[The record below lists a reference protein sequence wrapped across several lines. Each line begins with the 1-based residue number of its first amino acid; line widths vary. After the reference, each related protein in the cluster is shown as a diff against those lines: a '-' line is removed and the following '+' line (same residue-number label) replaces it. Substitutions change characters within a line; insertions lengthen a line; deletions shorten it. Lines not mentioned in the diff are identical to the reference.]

1 MDIRAL
7 NERAKELRCIYAIEK
22 VISDRGQTPSRVFVQ
37 VLKAIPAGW
46 QHPDSTGAQIVYLG
60 RSYVGMGFA
69 SDGAL
74 IHERIMLWGTEVGQI
89 TVSGKSGSTEQ
100 GAPPFLPEESE
111 LLHRIAARLGE
122 YLEWKHT
129 ELLGERTSASAN
141 HWAWRQRFAEALADA
156 LDPRRL
162 GISRIFIGGSTARGD
177 AGPASDIDLY
187 IWFHGSAEQKS
198 ELCAWLDGWS
208 MCMAQVALQLTGQP
222 FPHGMLNV
230 QWLDGQPDMRHQVEL
245 VELQLRDGQH
255 HSDEQQV

>member
-100 GAPPFLPEESE
+100 GAPHSCPKSRSFSTVSRLDWENTWNGSTQSCWESE
-111 LLHRIAARLGE
+111 RPRARITGPGASVSPKRLPMRWTQGD
-122 YLEWKHT
+122 
-129 ELLGERTSASAN
+129 LGSHGSSSE
-141 HWAWRQRFAEALADA
+141 EALPVAMPG
-156 LDPRRL
+156 LQVTS
-162 GISRIFIGGSTARGD
+162 ISTYGSTDRPSRSQSFAPGLMGG
-177 AGPASDIDLY
+177 A
-187 IWFHGSAEQKS
+187 
-198 ELCAWLDGWS
+198 CAWHRS
-208 MCMAQVALQLTGQP
+208 
-222 FPHGMLNV
+222 
-230 QWLDGQPDMRHQVEL
+230 
-245 VELQLRDGQH
+245 
-255 HSDEQQV
+255 HSS